1 MPCWAGWRTTSP
13 GTEPRADHPVADQK
27 REKKAPSVHT
37 GHRKRTKDEF
47 LANGLNGLPDH
58 KVLELLLFYAIPQGD
73 VNPLAHTL
81 MEHFG
86 SLAGVFH
93 ATPEQL
99 MSVDGVGYNTA
110 VLIRLIPAVAA
121 RYLQANS
128 SFDGQ
133 LISTWQFR
141 ELLLPLFFGQRS
153 ELAYLVCMDGK
164 SKLIVTKKLGE
175 GIADTVRITARK
187 VLETALGCNA
197 TRVALAHNHVS
208 GVALWSD
215 ADVDTNLYLKPLL
228 QAAGIELV
236 DHFIIANDDMVSM
249 ADSGL
254 LKD

>member
-1 MPCWAGWRTTSP
+1 MAKPNG
-13 GTEPRADHPVADQK
+13 
-27 REKKAPSVHT
+27 EKKPPGVHT
-37 GHRKRTKDEF
+37 GHRKRVKDEF

-58 KVLELLLFYAIPQGD
+58 RVLELLLFYAIPQGD
-73 VNPLAHTL
+73 VNPLAHALTD
-81 MEHFG
+81 HFG

-99 MSVDGVGYNTA
+99 MAVDGVGYNTA
-110 VLIRLIPAVAA
+110 VLIRLVPAVAA
-121 RYLQANS
+121 RYLQDNS

-133 LISTWQFR
+133 LVSTWQFR
-141 ELLLPLFFGQRS
+141 ELLLPLFFGQRN

-164 SKLIVTKKLGE
+164 SKHIVTRKLGE
-175 GIADTVRITARK
+175 GIADTVQITTRK
-187 VLETALGCNA
+187 ALEAALACNA

-215 ADVDTNLYLKPLL
+215 ADLDTTLRLKTVLRE
-228 QAAGIELV
+228 AGIELV
-236 DHFIIANDDMVSM
+236 DHFIIAGDDMVSM

>member
-1 MPCWAGWRTTSP
+1 MTRQDNKGKKSP
-13 GTEPRADHPVADQK
+13 G
-27 REKKAPSVHT
+27 VHA

-58 KVLELLLFYAIPQGD
+58 KVLELLLFYAIPQRD
-73 VNPLAHTL
+73 VNELAHKL
-81 MEHFG
+81 LEHFG
-86 SLAGVFH
+86 SLAAVFH
-93 ATPEQL
+93 ATHEQL
-99 MSVDGVGYNTA
+99 TEVDGVGYNTA

-133 LISTWQFR
+133 LTSAWQFR
-141 ELLLPLFFGQRS
+141 ELLLPLFFGQRN
-153 ELAYLVCMDGK
+153 EVAYLVCMDGK
-164 SKLIVTKKLGE
+164 GRLIVTKKLGE

-187 VLETALGCNA
+187 VLEAALACNA
-197 TRVALAHNHVS
+197 TRVVLAHNHVS

-215 ADVDTNLYLKPLL
+215 ADVNTTLHLKPLL

-249 ADSGL
+249 AASGL